1 MKTTLDFLTQLKLN
15 NNREC
20 FESNKKMY
28 LLSQEEMID
37 FAEKLLEKTRKID
50 VLSTISGK
58 KSLFRIYKDVRFSK
72 DKTPYKTNRSGNFKR
87 EGAARRGSYYFSIE
101 PGNSL
106 IGGGFYQPNAEDLLH
121 IRKQIEVDS
130 APLRN
135 AIEAKA
141 FKNYYGEFQGESL
154 KTAPKGFDKEHADID
169 LLRRKHF
176 YVIHPFTDQEVLASD
191 FVEKVIEGFKILM
204 PFFDCMSNYLI
215 TDLNGAPLLDEI

>member
-15 NNREC
+15 NNREW
-20 FESNKKMY
+20 FEANKKTY
-28 LLSQEEMID
+28 LLSQDEMID
-37 FAEKLLEKTRKID
+37 FSEKLLEQTRKID

-87 EGAARRGSYYFSIE
+87 EGASRRGSYYFSIE

-135 AIEAKA
+135 AIEAKT

-154 KTAPKGFDKEHADID
+154 KTAPKGFDKKHADID

-176 YVIHPFTDQEVLASD
+176 YVIHQFTDQEVLAPD